1 MIWLDAHLFPRLA
14 RRIAEELGHACMA
27 LRDVGL
33 RDAEDEEIFDRG
45 REESVILITKDRDFV
60 ALVAHRGPPPQII
73 WLRCGNTTEER
84 LIRLLAEHLNDALQF
99 LGTGESLVEI
109 R

>member
-1 MIWLDAHLFPRLA
+1 MIWLDAHLSPRLA

-45 REESVILITKDRDFV
+45 REESVI
-60 ALVAHRGPPPQII
+60 
-73 WLRCGNTTEER
+73 
-84 LIRLLAEHLNDALQF
+84 
-99 LGTGESLVEI
+99 
-109 R
+109 